1 MLHIIALC
9 LESLIWLLL
18 FNKLMAYKSQQK
30 NLFYASENLVKYICI
45 FRIQL
50 KMCWIF
56 FLKLVVNVNKI
67 IAVKYFF
74 CYWQEF
80 FLVIFELR
88 DWPIDL
94 CKVCTVLCSFFNR
107 MRKLNGNAIENRT
120 LNELTHSW
128 MSKSDRDFF
137 VFVEYIIWKVYT
149 TPRLNFKSK

>member
-18 FNKLMAYKSQQK
+18 FNKLMAYKSQK
-30 NLFYASENLVKYICI
+30 NLFYASENLVKYYMYFSNSIKNVLNI
-45 FRIQL
+45 
-50 KMCWIF
+50 

-67 IAVKYFF
+67 IAVKFF
-74 CYWQEF
+74 LLLTRF

-94 CKVCTVLCSFFNR
+94 CSVCTVLCSFFNR

-120 LNELTHSW
+120 LNELTHSCEW
-128 MSKSDRDFF
+128 TSK
-137 VFVEYIIWKVYT
+137 I
-149 TPRLNFKSK
+149 